1 MKRMLAIT
9 LALSLSCMSGA
20 IAEESTTSVPTESVT
35 ESASMA
41 TGLQELVEKG
51 IISQETLDAIN
62 AYLAANQP
70 EMPSG
75 TTGDQSAG
83 NPPSMPEGEQPGGG
97 NGQSSDNPPAKP
109 DGDQSGT
116 EQPSGNPPAM
126 PNGDQSSTEQPS
138 GNPPAKPEGDQSGT
152 SGSAPEMPDGGQPMG
167 MMLSQTQLEALLS
180 NGIITQDEYEAIS
193 DWLSESSQNMTA
205 PGGNPPSGGG
215 FGGMG
220 ASGNVTYTAA
230 ATISAASETSGETYA
245 STTADE
251 SALIVDTA
259 EEVTVDQATVTKTG
273 DSDGGDNCNFYGLN
287 AAVLAKDGAQLT
299 ITNSTISSSANGAN
313 GVFSYGGNGGTNG
326 AAGDGTTV
334 TIADTTITT
343 TGDGSG
349 GIMTAGGGVTYANNL
364 TIETS
369 GRSSAAIRTDRG
381 GGTVIVEGGSYTT
394 NGLGSPAIYSTADIT
409 VSDATLTSNLSEGVC
424 IEGKNSISLTDCDL
438 TVTNTQCNGNA
449 TFLDSIMIYQSM
461 SGDADS
467 GTSSFTMVGGSLTS
481 NSGHVFHVTN
491 THAVITLNGVA
502 ITNNDAANVLLS
514 VCDDGWNGASNQAEF
529 DAANQVLTGTVLVG
543 SNSTLNLTLTDGSS
557 LTGSVSGEIS
567 NSRGETVSTE
577 VGEVNVTLDS
587 TSTWTLT
594 ADSYITS
601 FTGDASQI
609 IANGYTL
616 YVNGTALEGTN

>member
-152 SGSAPEMPDGGQPMG
+152 GGSAPEMPDGGQPMG

-193 DWLSESSQNMTA
+193 DWLSESGQNMTA

-230 ATISAASETSGETYA
+230 ATISAASETSSETYA
-245 STTADE
+245 SSTADE
-251 SALIVDTA
+251 SALIVDTT
-259 EEVTVDQATVTKTG
+259 EEVTIDQATVTKTG

-364 TIETS
+364 TIETG

-467 GTSSFTMVGGSLTS
+467 GTSSFSMVGGSLTS

-529 DAANQVLTGTVLVG
+529 NAANQVLTGTVLVG

>member
-20 IAEESTTSVPTESVT
+20 IAEESTISVPTESVT

-41 TGLQELVEKG
+41 TSLQELVEKG

-126 PNGDQSSTEQPS
+126 PNGDQSSTGQPS

-152 SGSAPEMPDGGQPMG
+152 GGSAPEMPDGGQPMG

-180 NGIITQDEYEAIS
+180 SGIITQDEYEAIS

-205 PGGNPPSGGG
+205 PGGNPPSDGG

-230 ATISAASETSGETYA
+230 ATISVASETSGETYA

-299 ITNSTISSSANGAN
+299 ITNSTIFSSANGAN

-467 GTSSFTMVGGSLTS
+467 GTSSFSMVGGSLTS

-502 ITNNDAANVLLS
+502 ITNNDVANVLLS

-529 DAANQVLTGTVLVG
+529 NAANQVLTGTVLVG